1 MTHNTW
7 TFFHDIAQ
15 IFLHRQFNLKLM
27 NVVTIDGFR
36 WNQMATH
43 AVVNFTLDSPRVL
56 NTAVALIN
64 FSFRTSFAKKRYLF
78 VFVLRN
84 DQLKI
89 AKL

>member
-1 MTHNTW
+1 
-7 TFFHDIAQ
+7 
-15 IFLHRQFNLKLM
+15 
-27 NVVTIDGFR
+27 
-36 WNQMATH
+36 MATH

-56 NTAVALIN
+56 NTAVVLIN